1 MSLERVNM
9 TQKENITHKEVCFNL
24 WTKRK
29 NTPIVC
35 LTTGETYL
43 SANEAERKTGIWGT
57 SILNCCDGKK
67 RTAGK
72 KEWAYV

>member
-9 TQKENITHKEVCFNL
+9 EAKHITHKQVIANL
-24 WTKRK
+24 WFKRK

-35 LTTGETYL
+35 LTTGETFL

-72 KEWAYV
+72 KEWDYV